1 VSGAG
6 EAAAWLAFVLAAWNA
21 GVLGSRWAGGGT
33 LSPGIEASL
42 LLAAAMAV
50 IAWST
55 WAGALIGALGP
66 SGTTIP
72 IPVAPAYRLAA
83 TWATGQGLSLSLA
96 VVGLVAAAMARLVRN
111 SLPVAAARQAFA
123 LTAVAVL
130 LLGLIVLDLV
140 PAAGPGIP
148 AYVQAPAAAVAPL
161 AALVAVAALLIAGS
175 AAVASG
181 GAVSGPWHGLVLTAW
196 VAATVALGAEQVAR
210 ASLGIGPRDA
220 VIAGGAASGLVL
232 WLACSALLH
241 ERVRRLLRQQVPAAP
256 PSRMRR
262 AAGWLAHAGAALVVS
277 SFAAHI
283 MAVRVTL
290 ELPPGQVVEM
300 SGVPGGAWRLVN
312 QGVSRFDA
320 GMADV
325 TAVAIELSPP
335 AAGASLVTTERRE
348 YVAGPGRSAWMSI
361 RGSAGSPLLRLRVLL
376 ESVDAGDSARVR
388 VTALPLPVLWDLGLM
403 LLAASSAALVVARWG
418 AASSFAPS

>member
-1 VSGAG
+1 MG
-6 EAAAWLAFVLAAWNA
+6 EAAAWLAFLMAAWNA
-21 GVLGSRWAGGGT
+21 GVLGSRWAGGGP
-33 LSPGIEASL
+33 LSRGIEAGL

-83 TWATGQGLSLSLA
+83 TWATGQGLLLSLA
-96 VVGLVAAAMARLVRN
+96 VVGLVAAALAPLVRN

-130 LLGLIVLDLV
+130 LLGLIVLELV

-148 AYVQAPAAAVAPL
+148 AYAQAPAAAVAPL
-161 AALVAVAALLIAGS
+161 AALVAVAALLVAG
-175 AAVASG
+175 AAVVAPG
-181 GAVSGPWHGLVLTAW
+181 GPVSGPWHGLVLTAW

-220 VIAGGAASGLVL
+220 VIPGGAASGLVL
-232 WLACSALLH
+232 WLACSSLLH
-241 ERVRRLLRQQVPAAP
+241 ERVRRLFRQPVPAP

-262 AAGWLAHAGAALVVS
+262 AAGWLAHSGAALVVS

-283 MAVRVTL
+283 VAVRASL
-290 ELPPGQVVEM
+290 ELPPGQGVEM

-325 TAVAIELSPP
+325 TAVAIEVSSP
-335 AAGASLVTTERRE
+335 AAAASLVTTERRE
-348 YVAGPGRSAWMSI
+348 YVVGPGRSAWMSI
-361 RGSAGSPLLRLRVLL
+361 RGSAGGPLLRLRVLL
-376 ESVDAGDSARVR
+376 ESVDASDAARVR
-388 VTALPLPVLWDLGLM
+388 VTALPLPVLWDLGLI
-403 LLAASSAALVVARWG
+403 LLAASAAALVVARWG
-418 AASSFAPS
+418 AASSLAPS